1 MATAPSLFG
10 ATPESIQQARDA
22 ALNQEANA
30 YAKLDPFQR
39 ATAGLY
45 RGGNQLG
52 GAIGRMLGGQDPEMQ
67 RMQKRQELIS
77 GVNPN
82 DLASIAAGI
91 QKAMAANDYPA
102 AQELAAG
109 YKALEESQAKTG
121 LEKQQT
127 ITSAADATAKGL
139 KAAESN
145 QALQSQS
152 DRVATLTAQGIPAAQ
167 AQGIASNPAAFAQVL
182 KDKNVATTVDY
193 AAAAARLGYPV
204 HPGMGGYS
212 QEQMT
217 AMTDYIDKR
226 KVDVGSDIARAGKAT
241 TVIPLGDIFD
251 KFSAQSNAKFR
262 QDTWKTAGEAY
273 AAQVPMLGKLDTVL
287 KALPTTTTGSFGNT
301 ILAASKFAS
310 ALGIN
315 VDEKRMTDG
324 EYLNA
329 ISSQVLQTIAR
340 NFPGSQSNKDL
351 EALKLSKFSLTQQL
365 PTIIKIITDLRMEM
379 GSNVKA
385 YEKLSR
391 LPDQERYNTDPN
403 IVRADMYRKM
413 ATRKEV
419 DAKLKS
425 GNYTRADVDQLRALD
440 EELK

>member
-30 YAKLDPFQR
+30 YAQLDPFQR
-39 ATAGLY
+39 ASAGLY
-45 RGGNQLG
+45 RGGSQLG
-52 GAIGRMLGGQDPEMQ
+52 GAIGRMLGGQDPEMLQ
-67 RMQKRQELIS
+67 MQKRQELIK

-121 LEKQQT
+121 LDKQQT

-152 DRVATLTAQGIPAAQ
+152 DRVATLTAQGIPAEQ

-204 HPGMGGYS
+204 NPNMGGYS

-217 AMTDYIDKR
+217 AMTDYIDQR
-226 KVDVGSDIARAGKAT
+226 KSDVARAGKAT

-273 AAQVPMLGKLDTVL
+273 AAQVPMLSKLDTVL

-329 ISSQVLQTIAR
+329 ISSQVLQTIAK
-340 NFPGSQSNKDL
+340 NFPGPQSDKEL
-351 EALKLSKFSLTQQL
+351 AALKLSKFSLTQQL
-365 PTIIKIITDLRMEM
+365 PTIIKIVTDLRMEM

>member
-30 YAKLDPFQR
+30 YAQLDPFQR
-39 ATAGLY
+39 ASAGLY
-45 RGGNQLG
+45 KGGNQLG
-52 GAIGRMLGGQDPEMQ
+52 GAIGRMLGGQDPAMLQ
-67 RMQKRQELIS
+67 MQKRQELIR

-121 LEKQQT
+121 LERQQML
-127 ITSAADATAKGL
+127 TSAADATAKGL

-152 DRVATLTAQGIPAAQ
+152 DRVATLTDAGIPAAQ
-167 AQGIASNPAAFAQVL
+167 AQGIASNPAAFAQAL

-193 AAAAARLGYPV
+193 AAAAGRLGYPV
-204 HPGMGGYS
+204 NPNMGGYS

-226 KVDVGSDIARAGKAT
+226 KSDVARAGKAT

-301 ILAASKFAS
+301 ILAASKFAA
-310 ALGIN
+310 ALGIQ
-315 VDEKRMTDG
+315 VDPNKMSNA

-365 PTIIKIITDLRMEM
+365 PTIVKIITDLRMEM

>member
-10 ATPESIQQARDA
+10 ATPESIQQARDD
-22 ALNQEANA
+22 ALNKEANA
-30 YAKLDPFQR
+30 YAQLDPFQR
-39 ATAGLY
+39 ATAGIY
-45 RGGNQLG
+45 RGANQLAG
-52 GAIGRMLGGQDPEMQ
+52 GVGRMLGGQDPEMLQ
-67 RMQKRQELIS
+67 MQKRQELIK

-204 HPGMGGYS
+204 NPNMGGYS

-217 AMTDYIDKR
+217 AMTDYIDQR
-226 KVDVGSDIARAGKAT
+226 KSDVARAGKAT

-273 AAQVPMLGKLDTVL
+273 AAQVPMLSKLDTVL

-391 LPDQERYNTDPN
+391 LSDQERYNTDPN

-413 ATRKEV
+413 STRKEV

>member
-10 ATPESIQQARDA
+10 ATPESIQQARDD
-22 ALNQEANA
+22 ALNKEANA
-30 YAKLDPFQR
+30 YAQLDPFQR
-39 ATAGLY
+39 ATAGIY
-45 RGGNQLG
+45 RGANQLAG
-52 GAIGRMLGGQDPEMQ
+52 GVGRMLGGQDPEMLQ
-67 RMQKRQELIS
+67 MQKRQELIK

-152 DRVATLTAQGIPAAQ
+152 DRVATLTAQGIPAEQ

-193 AAAAARLGYPV
+193 AAAAGRLGYPV
-204 HPGMGGYS
+204 NPNMGGYS

-217 AMTDYIDKR
+217 AMTNYINQTKLNQATATR
-226 KVDVGSDIARAGKAT
+226 AT

-251 KFSAQSNAKFR
+251 KVSAQSNAKFR

-273 AAQVPMLGKLDTVL
+273 AAQVPMLSKLDTVL

-391 LPDQERYNTDPN
+391 LSDQERYNTDPN

-413 ATRKEV
+413 STRKEV

>member
-22 ALNQEANA
+22 ALDDQASA
-30 YAKLDPFQR
+30 YAQLDPFQR
-39 ATAGLY
+39 ASAGLY
-45 RGGNQLG
+45 RGGSQLG
-52 GAIGRMLGGQDPEMQ
+52 GAIGRMLGGQDPAMLQ
-67 RMQKRQELIS
+67 MQKRQELIR

-102 AQELAAG
+102 AQELAAN
-109 YKALEESQAKTG
+109 YKVLEESQSKTG
-121 LEKQQT
+121 LEKQQMR
-127 ITSAADATAKGL
+127 TSASTEAKNTADVT
-139 KAAESN
+139 SN
-145 QALQSQS
+145 AQGQQ
-152 DRVATLTAQGIPAAQ
+152 DRVSTLTNAGVPSSQAA
-167 AQGIASNPAAFAQVL
+167 GIASNPAAFAQVL

-193 AAAAARLGYPV
+193 AAAAGRLGYPV
-204 HPGMGGYS
+204 NPNMGGYS

-217 AMTDYIDKR
+217 AMTDYIDQR
-226 KVDVGSDIARAGKAT
+226 KSDVARAGKAT

-251 KFSAQSNAKFR
+251 KVSAQSNAKFR

-301 ILAASKFAS
+301 ILAASKFAA
-310 ALGIN
+310 ALGIQ
-315 VDEKRMTDG
+315 VDPNKMSNA

-365 PTIIKIITDLRMEM
+365 PTIVKIITDLRMEM